1 MILKF
6 YDSLTSS
13 CCVCSLNVTREERQF
28 EEICVSDE
36 DEPATAEVELP
47 VVAAEV
53 DALLA
58 RADDVRLDVE
68 AKGDIPLATP
78 KLL

>member
-1 MILKF
+1 M
-6 YDSLTSS
+6 
-13 CCVCSLNVTREERQF
+13 RQF

-36 DEPATAEVELP
+36 DGPATAEVELAA
-47 VVAAEV
+47 VVAEV
-53 DALLA
+53 DALLVIVEDA
-58 RADDVRLDVE
+58 RLAVE